1 MVTNIDSDI
10 TQTIDKNKT
19 EKKQFCHKNEEE
31 TKKTHTH
38 SISEN
43 FPTQETK
50 ENVINARRGRMHKI

>member
-19 EKKQFCHKNEEE
+19 EKNNFV
-31 TKKTHTH
+31 TKTRKRRKKHT
-38 SISEN
+38 ISEN

>member
-19 EKKQFCHKNEEE
+19 KKKRQFGHKNEEE
-31 TKKTHTH
+31 TKKYT
-38 SISEN
+38 ISEN